1 MSSSEV
7 KIRTEEKAADLI
19 VEELLR
25 EGVECVFGIV
35 SIHNMP
41 MYDALLR
48 SNKIKIVN
56 ARGESGAVN
65 MADGYARS
73 TGKLGVVL
81 TSTGAGAGN
90 AAGALTEAWN
100 AGTPVLHLTGDVA
113 SAFVGTSKRYI
124 HECKDQLKMM
134 DGACKTAIAV
144 SDPTNV
150 QTVVREAIKQ
160 TKAQPTGP
168 VTIQIPID
176 MQSKL
181 VNRSIIQQEP
191 QLNRGTF
198 TLDSEV
204 LSKIQLA
211 ERPVLWVGGGV
222 VKASAHRLL
231 TQFAEQIGAAVITS
245 ESGKGAIPEDH
256 PQCIGNYAATKPTID
271 LLKSADLLISIG
283 VRFRWNETGNYSI
296 PIPDEHITI
305 NADAL
310 SINRN
315 YDCQHALIGDAYDI
329 LDALTKQFEGE
340 TFIDKSSFLAEVTA
354 VKVQVDRE
362 LREAMSPYGE
372 IADHMRRVMPKNTI
386 FVRDITL
393 PAYQWGHRLIPIYE
407 PRTSIHATGG
417 GIGQS
422 LPTAIGAQIGQPDQR
437 CLVFAGDGGF
447 MVNLGEMATAVEEK
461 LPLVVVLFDDHGYGV
476 LRNIQDATYGRR
488 VAVDLHTP
496 DFVQLAESIGFHA
509 TRVKTTDDFGEALE
523 NAIQKPGPTMVV
535 VDMISIGPPAK
546 AGGVSPAVAKEFE
559 PK

>member
-100 AGTPVLHLTGDVA
+100 AGTPLLHLTGDVA

-283 VRFRWNETGNYSI
+283 VRFRWNETGNYSV

-329 LDALTKQFEGE
+329 LDALQSNLKENH
-340 TFIDKSSFLAEVTA
+340 
-354 VKVQVDRE
+354 
-362 LREAMSPYGE
+362 SP
-372 IADHMRRVMPKNTI
+372 INQA
-386 FVRDITL
+386 
-393 PAYQWGHRLIPIYE
+393 
-407 PRTSIHATGG
+407 S
-417 GIGQS
+417 
-422 LPTAIGAQIGQPDQR
+422 
-437 CLVFAGDGGF
+437 
-447 MVNLGEMATAVEEK
+447 
-461 LPLVVVLFDDHGYGV
+461 
-476 LRNIQDATYGRR
+476 
-488 VAVDLHTP
+488 
-496 DFVQLAESIGFHA
+496 
-509 TRVKTTDDFGEALE
+509 
-523 NAIQKPGPTMVV
+523 
-535 VDMISIGPPAK
+535 
-546 AGGVSPAVAKEFE
+546 
-559 PK
+559 

>member
-1 MSSSEV
+1 MNAMNNLRNALFIKAFLSFHCQIIYLLHNLYRKFFYYLEGDFIRKTNTNGNVLLFRRYSMSSSEV

-100 AGTPVLHLTGDVA
+100 AGTPLLHLTGDVA

-144 SDPTNV
+144 TDPTNI

-168 VTIQIPID
+168 ITIQIPID

-204 LSKIQLA
+204 LSKIQSA
-211 ERPVLWVGGGV
+211 KRPVLWVGGGV

-256 PQCIGNYAATKPTID
+256 PQCIGNYAATKPTIE

-283 VRFRWNETGNYSI
+283 VRFRWNETGNYSV

-340 TFIDKSSFLAEVTA
+340 SFIDKSSFLAEVTA

-372 IADHMRRVMPKNTI
+372 IADHMRRVMPKDTI

-393 PAYQWGHRLIPIYE
+393 PAYQWGHRLI
-407 PRTSIHATGG
+407 RFM
-417 GIGQS
+417 S
-422 LPTAIGAQIGQPDQR
+422 LERPSTRQEEESGRAYLQR
-437 CLVFAGDGGF
+437 LAH
-447 MVNLGEMATAVEEK
+447 K
-461 LPLVVVLFDDHGYGV
+461 LDNQTKNASYSLETVV
-476 LRNIQDATYGRR
+476 
-488 VAVDLHTP
+488 
-496 DFVQLAESIGFHA
+496 SW
-509 TRVKTTDDFGEALE
+509 
-523 NAIQKPGPTMVV
+523 
-535 VDMISIGPPAK
+535 
-546 AGGVSPAVAKEFE
+546 
-559 PK
+559 